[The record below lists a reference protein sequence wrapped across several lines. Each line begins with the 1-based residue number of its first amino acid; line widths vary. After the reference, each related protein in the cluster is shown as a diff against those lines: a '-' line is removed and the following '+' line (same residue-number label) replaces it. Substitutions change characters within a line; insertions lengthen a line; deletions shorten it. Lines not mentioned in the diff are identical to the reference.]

1 MPPFNDF
8 RSQENRQNTPSHN
21 LYASLS
27 AIFELWHEGTEVS
40 RKLRSSKLKHID
52 NSFAAYIRQPAETNL
67 MNLKTALTLW
77 KQAKGLGNAWK
88 LNPRNATNIIGT
100 LDELLFGWRKGQL
113 LTRQTLLANLA
124 KQGRQRVLADI
135 VRGRR
140 VEFKQGT
147 AGKIKEKLKEEVG
160 KGVREA
166 KTTAKRKYYDKRGIH
181 KWESGRAGGGD
192 RSGIAMG
199 GQRNTW
205 QSATPR
211 GGNPTPAAFGGG
223 HRAGRNRGR
232 EGAWNLLVEGAK
244 DTAIGAYGIGMNER
258 KLATGIMKD
267 LEADAAADAAAQ
279 AARHASATEI
289 KETLINLI
297 ESANLDQVALAISAK
312 LGNTKFARIVASLQ
326 TGIFDIL
333 SETLKEYAPE
343 VVEEVVDFLVS
354 AMPDFLGEL
363 TEAMLPYVGVATSG
377 FSMAKNFAEASKSA
391 YDIVKG
397 KQHARFLGSG
407 SPEAAGNALIGI
419 LEEELTYNSAMF
431 GINSAAFTA
440 KLAGNIADAVS
451 FGAPTVSVIVTPTA
465 GLTACLLQLSAQ
477 IGTLAREI
485 YRKQEGNRLIQSGR
499 FDPAELFDKC
509 PVLGC
514 YFIVSASGM
523 NLYEMIPREMMRPE
537 WECIR
542 SVISKQ
548 HHFPLME
555 KAADLLASSRL
566 CVTGGT
572 GNLRAN
578 ELADWA
584 GTHGIANIPGKVKS
598 KIEKKIGL

>member
-1 MPPFNDF
+1 MPAFNDF

-21 LYASLS
+21 LHASLS
-27 AIFELWHEGTEVS
+27 AISELWHEGTEVT
-40 RKLRSSKLKHID
+40 RKLRSSKLKQID
-52 NSFAAYIRQPAETNL
+52 NSLAAYIRQPTETNL
-67 MNLKTALTLW
+67 LNLKTALNLW
-77 KQAKGLGNAWK
+77 KQAKGPGNAWK

-124 KQGRQRVLADI
+124 KQGRQQVLAGI

-140 VEFKQGT
+140 VEFKQGM
-147 AGKIKEKLKEEVG
+147 AGKIKEKLKGEVE

-166 KTTAKRKYYDKRGIH
+166 KTAAKRKYYDMRDIQ
-181 KWESGRAGGGD
+181 KWQAGRAGGGD

-205 QSATPR
+205 RSATP
-211 GGNPTPAAFGGG
+211 GGQNPIPAAFGGG

-232 EGAWNLLVEGAK
+232 EGAGDLLAEGAL
-244 DTAIGAYGIGMNER
+244 DMGFGAYGLGMNAR
-258 KLATGIMKD
+258 KLATGIMAD
-267 LEADAAADAAAQ
+267 PEADAAAAAAAQ
-279 AARHASATEI
+279 AARETNATEI

-312 LGNTKFARIVASLQ
+312 LGNTKFARIIASLQ

-333 SETLKEYAPE
+333 SETLKEYGPE

-377 FSMAKNFAEASKSA
+377 FSTAKNIAEVSKST

-419 LEEELTYNSAMF
+419 LKEELAFNTAMLA
-431 GINSAAFTA
+431 INSTAFLT
-440 KLAGNIADAVS
+440 KLGGNIADAVS

-465 GLTACLLQLSAQ
+465 GLTACLLQFSAQ

-499 FDPAELFDKC
+499 FDPAEMFDKC

-514 YFIVSASGM
+514 YFITSASGM

-542 SVISKQ
+542 SVIAKQ
-548 HHFPLME
+548 HFFPLVE

-566 CVTGGT
+566 CVSGGT
-572 GNLRAN
+572 GKLRAN
-578 ELADWA
+578 EMAEWA
-584 GTHGIANIPGKVKS
+584 GTHGITNIPGKVKS
-598 KIEKKIGL
+598 KIEKKMGL